1 MLVNEQ
7 NVVLEA
13 CIEMSLKTKLTND
26 WIVMA
31 VDVSVDSVHSLEYL
45 SNHAWEGLWERYA

>member
-1 MLVNEQ
+1 MLVDEQ
-7 NVVLEA
+7 NIVLEA

-31 VDVSVDSVHSLEYL
+31 IDVSVDSVHSLEYL
-45 SNHAWEGLWERYA
+45 SNHAWERLWERYT